1 MASARVKAGGWKVR
15 ACVRNSYFSMVHTAL
30 RPLHRKIRPKTTKRM
45 GQVPPSRTGQPMESS
60 TNLPG
65 VSGCSATKAT
75 PPLPIFM
82 VWPEPAATGTPWSA
96 VLYRRSRSMA
106 KRRLPRLSCPLVLGF
121 MDRFLRRFS
130 PPKVHFRGR
139 IGPIENSAR
148 YERIRPGIVQQ
159 LDVGSQRHCK
169 RRVHHLAVGCNGAN
183 GRFMELRDTLRKS

>member
-60 TNLPG
+60 TNLPR

-106 KRRLPRLSCPLVLGF
+106 KRRLPRLSCSLVLGF

-130 PPKVHFRGR
+130 PPKVHFRVRRGASKNQRLTSVFDRDCTATGR
-139 IGPIENSAR
+139 RPVHAAYSLHTIA
-148 YERIRPGIVQQ
+148 RPG
-159 LDVGSQRHCK
+159 GAWN
-169 RRVHHLAVGCNGAN
+169 RVIP
-183 GRFMELRDTLRKS
+183 